1 MEIVKA
7 LYYFSINLKT
17 VFFDFSGAV
26 GGGVGGYGGG
36 GYFRLPENFGRGVRG
51 VGRSRWCWRGLRKIG
66 GSGGGG
72 WAFQAV

>member
-26 GGGVGGYGGG
+26 GGGVGGVG
-36 GYFRLPENFGRGVRG
+36 
-51 VGRSRWCWRGLRKIG
+51 GRSAAEI
-66 GSGGGG
+66 
-72 WAFQAV
+72 QAA